1 MRRSKLLF
9 LFSCVILICALA
21 AGCASTGSAAK
32 ASGGDALSLWNDE
45 APAKKA
51 LTEYVA
57 AVTKEGSADFIP
69 KEHRVAVFDLDG
81 TLFCETHPT
90 YFDIQ
95 MFIRR
100 VTEDPTYTPT
110 KAMIDYAENFKKTGV
125 LPPINTENEQMFTE
139 TYKGMTL
146 GEFAGYVESFMETDQ
161 PGYTNLKR
169 KDAFYKPMVELIHYL
184 IQNDFTVY
192 VSSGTNRMLLR
203 TLTKNALGL
212 PPNQIIGSDSIIIA
226 KGQGDTDDLGYIYT
240 HNEELVLAGKY
251 LDKNLQMTKTSKIVR
266 EIGTHPVISFG
277 NTMTDASMVNYVM
290 SNPTYRSLGFMVIC
304 DDFDR
309 EYGNPELMEKM
320 TKGCN
325 QYGWIPVSMKND
337 WKTIYGENVKKTE

>member
-21 AGCASTGSAAK
+21 IGCASTGSAAK
-32 ASGGDALSLWNDE
+32 ADGAEALSLWNDE

-51 LTEYVA
+51 LTEYMA

-69 KEHRVAVFDLDG
+69 KEHRIAVFDLDG
-81 TLFCETHPT
+81 TLLCETHPT

-95 MFIRR
+95 MFIHR

-161 PGYTNLKR
+161 PGYENLKR

-192 VSSGTNRMLLR
+192 VSSGTNRLLLR
-203 TLTKNALGL
+203 TLTKDALGL
-212 PPNQIIGSDSIIIA
+212 PQNQIIGSADFREAAHRRLEIPRQLRVRPLAENLGQRIPQHLDSRFDDHR
-226 KGQGDTDDLGYIYT
+226 GDDRAEPGFQRDARQQIDPGGY
-240 HNEELVLAGKY
+240 
-251 LDKNLQMTKTSKIVR
+251 QR
-266 EIGTHPVISFG
+266 
-277 NTMTDASMVNYVM
+277 
-290 SNPTYRSLGFMVIC
+290 
-304 DDFDR
+304 
-309 EYGNPELMEKM
+309 
-320 TKGCN
+320 
-325 QYGWIPVSMKND
+325 
-337 WKTIYGENVKKTE
+337 